1 MGTSD
6 RLQDIRKERRAFVRR
21 RILSILVVFV
31 VIICCYLF
39 INSSFFA
46 VGNVIVEGNNYISN
60 SDVFAI
66 AGISERIN
74 IFRLDTT
81 DTKNRLMKDLRIAQV
96 DVTRQFPATVVI
108 SLKERQP
115 YAYVAMG
122 YGFAEVD
129 DRGTI
134 LAVFKTL
141 KQCNVPM
148 ITGIKLGNVYVGDQ
162 ITSVA
167 ATATLAYLSAISE
180 NSLNQLSEINVSDPM
195 QIHAL
200 TIHSIQIRLGAQEH
214 LADKALLTDHILTEI
229 GDKKE
234 LVEFVDLRY
243 ATPYIKFK

>member
-6 RLQDIRKERRAFVRR
+6 RLQDIRKERRAFVKR

-46 VGNVIVEGNNYISN
+46 VGTVVVEGNNYISN
-60 SDVFAI
+60 DDVFAI

-74 IFRLDTT
+74 IFRLNTT
-81 DTKNRLMKDLRIAQV
+81 DTKNRLMQDLRIAKV
-96 DVTRQFPATVVI
+96 DVTRRFPATVVI

-115 YAYVAMG
+115 YAYIAMG

-129 DRGTI
+129 ERGTI
-134 LAVFKTL
+134 LTVFKTL
-141 KQCNVPM
+141 KQCSVPM

-162 ITSVA
+162 ITNAA
-167 ATATLAYLSAISE
+167 ATATLTYLSAISE
-180 NSLNQLSEINVSDPM
+180 NSLNQLSEINVSDPL
-195 QIHAL
+195 QIRAL
-200 TIHSIQIRLGAQEH
+200 TIHSVQIRLGEQEH
-214 LADKALLTDHILTEI
+214 LADKVLLTDHILTEI
-229 GDKKE
+229 GDKKK